1 MAGSRV
7 RLQQKGVAAGPSV
20 SRRLLTTFALVSLVL
35 ITIVGPGGVAV
46 GAQGPN
52 QAGLVVDFGDG
63 NVQTYCIPFAED
75 SISGI
80 DLLLEAGLEVE
91 TGFNGGTICKVRD
104 VGCPSSDCWCQ
115 CPGSPCTYWIYWRLN
130 EGNWEYSQE
139 GVTLTRLGNG
149 DVDGWVW
156 GEGAINAGGVQPP
169 DIAFEDICVPPAAD
183 TPTPVPPPTATS
195 TPGPTDTPKPTEDPE
210 LPTITHFTADRSTI
224 YAGERV
230 TLSWDLH
237 DAQGAY
243 LKVAGVEEGVVA
255 PGSKTV
261 SPATTT
267 VYTLIA
273 RNDDGEV
280 TADMTITV
288 NPAAATPVPTAS
300 PLPTDTPVPAN
311 TATPTTSPPVTDT
324 PPPTPVPVLANT
336 PPATV
341 PAHTPSPQPTAT
353 WLPVI
358 SPTPA
363 AVAAATSALLTTR
376 QLTPRPLVRDTAIQ
390 QQPAIPVIVLAVI
403 GVIAV
408 IGGLGGLLVIAST
421 TRQGQRRR

>member
-1 MAGSRV
+1 
-7 RLQQKGVAAGPSV
+7 
-20 SRRLLTTFALVSLVL
+20 LLTTFALVSLAL
-35 ITIVGPGGVAV
+35 IIIVGPGGVAV

-63 NVQTYCIPFAED
+63 SVQTYCIPFAED

-80 DLLLEAGLEVE
+80 DLLLEAGLAVE
-91 TGFNGGTICKVRD
+91 TGFNGGTVCKVND
-104 VGCPSSDCWCQ
+104 IGCPSSDCWCQ

-130 EGNWEYSQE
+130 EGSWEYSQE

-149 DVDGWVW
+149 DVDGWMW

-169 DIAFEDICVPPAAD
+169 DMAFEDICVPPAAD
-183 TPTPVPPPTATS
+183 TPIPVPTATGVP
-195 TPGPTDTPKPTEDPE
+195 TLAPTDTPEPTEEPD

-224 YAGERV
+224 NAGESM

-237 DAQGAY
+237 DAKGAF
-243 LKVAGVEEGVVA
+243 LRVEGVEEGVVA

-261 SPATTT
+261 TPATTT

-280 TADMTITV
+280 TAEMTITV
-288 NPAAATPVPTAS
+288 NPAAATPVPTLT
-300 PLPTDTPVPAN
+300 PLPTDIPPTDTPIPAS
-311 TATPTTSPPVTDT
+311 TATPTTSPPATDT

-336 PPATV
+336 LAPTSPPPAND
-341 PAHTPSPQPTAT
+341 PAHTPSPGPPAT
-353 WLPVI
+353 WLPAI
-358 SPTPA
+358 TPTPA
-363 AVAAATSALLTTR
+363 AVAAATSALVLAR

-408 IGGLGGLLVIAST
+408 IVGLGGLLLIAST
-421 TRQGQRRR
+421 TRKGQRRR